1 MRRFAAA
8 CLCILLGSAIHL
20 FGQAL
25 TSLNGTVADPSGAVV
40 GGATVTLT
48 NVLTGAQRQDKSDSA
63 GRYSFAQV
71 QPGKYK
77 ISATAAGFAEQ
88 ILNDVELLVNTPSTI
103 NITFE
108 KLGSLAEAISVS
120 AEAVQVNTTDAS
132 IGNAIGNRPI
142 TQLPFE
148 ARNVVGLLALQP
160 GVTYLGPNVADDFRS
175 GSVNGA
181 KSDQSNVVLDGV
193 DVNDEQDRTAFT
205 SVLRVTLD
213 SVEEFRTTTSNANAD
228 QGRGPGA
235 QVTLVTKSGTN
246 DLHGSLYEYH
256 RNTIT
261 SANSFFNNAAIPAVP
276 RQKLIRNVFGAS
288 VGGPIKKNRIFY
300 FLNYEGRRDATES
313 PALRI
318 VPTADFRQ
326 GIFTYIKTDGSI
338 GKLTPEQIKNEVD
351 PLHIGPDPAILQL
364 LQSYPLPNN
373 DQVGDQL
380 NTAGYR
386 FKASTPLRYN
396 TYIAKFDAQLDNDG
410 KHRLFW
416 RGNLQNDHDENGLPQ
431 FPGDPAS
438 SVTLANNKGFAAGYT
453 WLINPSLISN
463 FRYGYTR
470 QGGESTGILSAPYVT
485 LRDID
490 SRYALSTGLTQI
502 LPVHTIAED
511 LTLNKGA
518 HSFAFG
524 GLILRISNHRLNYG
538 NSFSDGYANSSWL
551 LGTGENLLVP
561 DAVDSTDYTRKMVDL
576 LGVISEGDASYNYD
590 KQGNVL
596 PQGAGISR
604 TFVGPQYELY
614 GQDSWKVTR
623 ALTVTAGLRASFVPP
638 VKEANGFQTSA
649 NINLGDWLAMRG
661 ALADEGKP
669 QSLAPKIS
677 YQLANAPG
685 GRPLYQYQKDFS
697 PRVGLAYSPQTTQG
711 FWGWLFGGPGKTAFR
726 GGFGMYYDLFG
737 QGIAHLYDSTAL
749 GFSTLLQNPANAS
762 VLTAPRYTGFYD
774 LPAGLLPPA
783 PKGGF
788 PQVQPDIFQITTG
801 LDDKLQSPY
810 SMNMNFSIGRE
821 FKHGFFVQGSY
832 VGRLARH
839 SLIGDDVAIPT
850 NLKDPKSGQTY
861 FQAASQLWALN
872 VQGVDVSKIPAI
884 PFWEDMWPGAA
895 GGGLT
900 ATQSIY
906 TNVYQQVSDAT
917 TALTYLD
924 LPDDT
929 GACYPSCSRLG
940 PYALFNSQYSSLAA
954 FRSIGSGDYHAM
966 QWTVRKRFSSG
977 FQFDFNYTWS
987 KSIDLASTREKDG
1000 RVAEQII
1007 NSWFPDQMRAVSD
1020 YDTTHIFSSFWV
1032 AELPFGRGKKF
1043 GNGMSKALDALVG
1056 GWQLS
1061 GIFRATSGLP
1071 ATTDNGGFWPTN
1083 WNVEGYASQIA
1094 PVKTGTTKNAAL
1106 VGGGGGPNIFPDPTA
1121 ALAAF
1126 ANTLPGQS
1134 GNRNPIRGDGYFGID
1149 LGLGKRFIMPWK
1161 DSHSIQFRAEAFNV
1175 TNTVRFDTNN
1185 VTVGNVSLSLGSP
1198 NSWGNYSEVL
1208 TNPRVI
1214 QFSARY
1220 EF

>member
-1 MRRFAAA
+1 MKRFGAVILVLFAFSA
-8 CLCILLGSAIHL
+8 LNLC
-20 FGQAL
+20 GQAL
-25 TSLNGTVADPSGAVV
+25 TSLNGTVNDPSGAVV
-40 GGATVTLT
+40 AGASVTLT
-48 NVLTGAQRQDKSDSA
+48 NLRTGAQRQDKSDTA
-63 GRYSFAQV
+63 GRYGFQQV
-71 QPGKYK
+71 QPGRYK
-77 ISATAAGFAEQ
+77 LGASAAGFTETVV
-88 ILNDVELLVNTPSTI
+88 NDVELLVNTPTVV
-103 NITFE
+103 NIAFE
-108 KLGSLAEAISVS
+108 KIGTVAEVISVT

-132 IGNAIGNRPI
+132 LGNAISNRPI

-148 ARNVVGLLALQP
+148 ARNVVGLLSLQP
-160 GVTYLGPNVADDFRS
+160 GVTYLGPNIADDFRS

-193 DVNDEQDRTAFT
+193 DVNDEQDRIAFT

-235 QVTLVTKSGTN
+235 QVTLITKGGTN

-261 SANSFFNNAAIPAVP
+261 SANSFFNNEAGVP

-288 VGGPIKKNRIFY
+288 VGGPFKKNRVFY
-300 FLNYEGRRDATES
+300 FMNYEGRRDATES

-318 VPTADFRQ
+318 VPTENFRN
-326 GIFTYIKTDGSI
+326 GFFNYVKTDGSI
-338 GKLTPEQIKNEVD
+338 GQLTPQQIKDVD
-351 PLHIGPDPAILQL
+351 PLHIGPSEAVLQL
-364 LQSYPLPNN
+364 LQSYPLPNT
-373 DQVGDQL
+373 DVVGDGL
-380 NTAGYR
+380 NTSGFR
-386 FKASTPLRYN
+386 FKAPTPLRYN

-410 KHRLFW
+410 KHRVFW
-416 RGNLQNDHDENGLPQ
+416 RGNLQNDNNAAGLPQ

-438 SVTLANNKGFAAGYT
+438 SVTLANNKGYAAGYT
-453 WLINPSLISN
+453 WLATPSLISN

-470 QGGESTGILSAPYVT
+470 QGGETTGILSAPYVT

-490 SRYALSTGLTQI
+490 SRYATTTGLSQI
-502 LPVHTIAED
+502 LPVHTFAED
-511 LTLNKGA
+511 LTWNKGG
-518 HSFAFG
+518 HTVSFG
-524 GLILRISNHRLNYG
+524 GLILKISNHRVNYL

-551 LGTGENLLVP
+551 LGTGKQLLVP
-561 DAVDSTDYTRKMVDL
+561 DANPSTDYTRKMVDL
-576 LGVISEGDASYNYD
+576 LGIISEGDAQYNYD
-590 KQGNVL
+590 TQGNVL
-596 PQGAGISR
+596 PQGTGIKR
-604 TFVGPQYELY
+604 DFVGPQYEIY

-638 VKEANGFQTSA
+638 VHESNGLQTSA
-649 NINLGDWLAMRG
+649 NINLGDWLDMRG
-661 ALADEGKP
+661 QLAAEGKS
-669 QSLAPKIS
+669 QALAPKIA

-697 PRVGLAYSPQTTQG
+697 PRIGLAYSPQTTKG
-711 FWGWLFGGPGKTAFR
+711 FWGWLFGGPGKTSVRA
-726 GGFGMYYDLFG
+726 GFGMYYDLFG
-737 QGIAHLYDSTAL
+737 QGIAQLYDSTAL
-749 GFSTLLQNPANAS
+749 GFSTGLQNPATGT
-762 VLTAPRYTGFYD
+762 LTAAPRYTGFYD
-774 LPAGLLPPA
+774 LPSGLLPPA

-821 FKHGFFVQGSY
+821 FSHGFFVQGAY
-832 VGRLARH
+832 VGRLSRH
-839 SLIGDDVAIPT
+839 SLNADDVAMPT

-861 FQAASQLWALN
+861 FQAASQLWAMN
-872 VQGVDVSKIPAI
+872 VAGVDVSKVPAI

-924 LPDDT
+924 VPDDT
-929 GACYPSCSRLG
+929 GACYPSCSKLG
-940 PYALFNSQYSSLAA
+940 PYTLFNSQYSSLAA
-954 FRSIGSGDYHAM
+954 FRSIGSGDYHSM

-977 FQFDFNYTWS
+977 VQFDFNYTFS

-1000 RVAEQII
+1000 RVVEQII
-1007 NSWFPDQMRAVSD
+1007 NAWDPRQMRAVSD
-1020 YDTTHIFSSFWV
+1020 YDTTHIFSAFWV
-1032 AELPFGRGKKF
+1032 VELPFGRAKKF
-1043 GNGMSKALDALVG
+1043 GGGMGKALDAIVG
-1056 GWQLS
+1056 GWQVS
-1061 GIFRATSGLP
+1061 GIFRQTSGLP

-1094 PVKTGTTKNAAL
+1094 PVKTGTNKNAMF
-1106 VGGGGGPNIFPDPTA
+1106 VGGGSGPNIFPDPTA

-1161 DSHSIQFRAEAFNV
+1161 ESHSIQFRVEAFNV
-1175 TNTVRFDTNN
+1175 SNTVRFDTNN
-1185 VTVGNVSLSLGSP
+1185 VSVTNVSLSLGSP
-1198 NSWGNYSEVL
+1198 NTWGNYAEVL
-1208 TNPRVI
+1208 TTPRVI

>member
-1 MRRFAAA
+1 MKRFVPVLLLIFA
-8 CLCILLGSAIHL
+8 CSTLDL
-20 FGQAL
+20 FGQAMS
-25 TSLNGTVADPSGAVV
+25 SLNGTISDPSGAVV
-40 GGATVTLT
+40 AGASVTLT
-48 NVLTGAQRQDKSDSA
+48 NTQTGARRQDKSDGS
-63 GRYSFAQV
+63 GRYSFAQA

-77 ISATAAGFAEQ
+77 ITVTAAGFTEQ
-88 ILNDVELLVNTPSTI
+88 VLNNVELQVNTPATI
-103 NITFE
+103 NIAFE
-108 KLGSLAEAISVS
+108 KLGTVSEVVSVS

-160 GVTYLGPNVADDFRS
+160 GVTYLGPNVSDDFRS

-246 DLHGSLYEYH
+246 DIHGSLYEYH

-261 SANSFFNNAAIPAVP
+261 SANSFFNNLSGVP

-288 VGGPIKKNRIFY
+288 VGGPIRKNRVFY
-300 FLNYEGRRDATES
+300 FLNWEGRRDATES

-318 VPTADFRQ
+318 VPNATFRQ
-326 GIFTYIKTDGSI
+326 GIFTYQKTDGSL
-338 GKLTPEQIKNEVD
+338 GQLTPDQIKSEVD
-351 PLHIGPDPAILQL
+351 PLHIGPNQDVLQL

-373 DQVGDQL
+373 DTVGDQL
-380 NTAGYR
+380 NTGGFR
-386 FKASTPLRYN
+386 FKASTPLKYN
-396 TYIAKFDAQLDNDG
+396 TYIAKFDAQLDQNG
-410 KHRLFW
+410 SHRVFW
-416 RGNLQNDHDENGLPQ
+416 RGNLQNDHDANGLPQ
-431 FPGDPAS
+431 FPGDPPS
-438 SVTLANNKGFAAGYT
+438 SVTLANNKGYAAGYT
-453 WLINPSLISN
+453 WLISPSLISN

-470 QGGESTGILSAPYVT
+470 QGGESTGIQSAPAVT

-490 SRYALSTGLTQI
+490 SRYALSRGISQI
-502 LPVHTIAED
+502 LPVHTFAED
-511 LTLNKGA
+511 MTWNKGA
-518 HSFAFG
+518 HSVAFG

-538 NSFSDGYANSSWL
+538 NSFSDGSANSSWL
-551 LGTGENLLVP
+551 QGTGRDLLVP
-561 DAVDSTDYTRKMVDL
+561 DANPSTDYTRKMVDL
-576 LGVISEGDASYNYD
+576 LGIVTEGDAQYNYD
-590 KQGNVL
+590 KAGNVL
-596 PQGAGISR
+596 PQGTGISR

-638 VKEANGFQTSA
+638 VKEANGYQTSA
-649 NINLGDWLAMRG
+649 NINLGDWFNMRG
-661 ALADEGKP
+661 GLADQGKP
-669 QSLAPKIS
+669 QSLATKIS
-677 YQLANAPG
+677 YQLATAPG

-697 PRVGLAYSPQTTQG
+697 PRLALAYSPQTTHG

-726 GGFGMYYDLFG
+726 AGLGMYYDLFG
-737 QGIAHLYDSTAL
+737 QGIAHLYDASAL
-749 GFSTLLQNPANAS
+749 GFSTLLQNPA
-762 VLTAPRYTGFYD
+762 TETTTGAPRYTGFYS
-774 LPAGLLPPA
+774 LPAGLLPTA
-783 PKGGF
+783 PPGGF

-801 LDDKLQSPY
+801 LDDKLKSPY
-810 SMNMNFSIGRE
+810 SINMNFSIGRE
-821 FKHGFFVQGSY
+821 YKHGFFVQGSY
-832 VGRLARH
+832 VGRLSRH

-861 FQAASQLWALN
+861 FQAASQLWQLN
-872 VQGVDVSKIPAI
+872 LQGVDVSKIPAI
-884 PFWEDMWPGAA
+884 PFWENMWPGAA

-924 LPDDT
+924 VPDST
-929 GACYPSCSRLG
+929 GACLPACSVLG

-954 FRSIGSGDYHAM
+954 YRSIGSGDYHAM
-966 QWTVRKRFSSG
+966 QWTLRKRFSSG
-977 FQFDFNYTWS
+977 LQFDFNYTWS

-1007 NSWFPDQMRAVSD
+1007 NSWYPGQMRAVSD
-1020 YDTTHIFSSFWV
+1020 YDTTHIFSAFWV

-1043 GNGMSKALDALVG
+1043 GGGMGKALDAIVG

-1061 GIFRATSGLP
+1061 GIFRQTSGLP

-1083 WNVEGYASQIA
+1083 WNVEGYASQIK
-1094 PVKTGTTKNAAL
+1094 PVKTATTKNAVF
-1106 VGGGGGPNIFPDPTA
+1106 VGGGSGPNIFPDPTA

-1134 GNRNPIRGDGYFGID
+1134 GNRNPIRGDGYFGVD

-1161 DSHSIQFRAEAFNV
+1161 ESHSLQFRAEAFNV
-1175 TNTVRFDTNN
+1175 SNTVRFDANN
-1185 VTVGNVSLSLGSP
+1185 VTVTNVSLSLGSP
-1198 NSWGNYSEVL
+1198 NTWGNYAEVL
-1208 TNPRVI
+1208 TTPRVL
-1214 QFSARY
+1214 QFSLRY